1 MSLIMVEVIA
11 TANRHRLFCLVN
23 IKISAP
29 RLDHSGVRFQQIA
42 GLCDYFIVDVY
53 HCCPVPVCLDH
64 KVFEYR
70 VLLVLIEP
78 TLDTNEL

>member
-11 TANRHRLFCLVN
+11 TANRHRWFCLVSL
-23 IKISAP
+23 KISAP

-53 HCCPVPVCLDH
+53 HCCSVPVCRDQ
-64 KVFEYR
+64 KVLGYR
-70 VLLVLIEP
+70 VLLVLIIP
-78 TLDTNEL
+78 VPDTT